1 MEQDAVYQLTN
12 MEAMKPKEAM
22 EPNRL
27 KEGLSWK
34 PDGAV
39 HDDTEGIRAQLSE
52 PNGFLVHLLSHSDAS
67 ASNRPANATSRLRP
81 RMLSRDSSVG
91 RASD

>member
-27 KEGLSWK
+27 KEEISWK

-39 HDDTEGIRAQLSE
+39 HDDTEGIRA
-52 PNGFLVHLLSHSDAS
+52 
-67 ASNRPANATSRLRP
+67 PA
-81 RMLSRDSSVG
+81 G
-91 RASD
+91 RAQWISSPSP